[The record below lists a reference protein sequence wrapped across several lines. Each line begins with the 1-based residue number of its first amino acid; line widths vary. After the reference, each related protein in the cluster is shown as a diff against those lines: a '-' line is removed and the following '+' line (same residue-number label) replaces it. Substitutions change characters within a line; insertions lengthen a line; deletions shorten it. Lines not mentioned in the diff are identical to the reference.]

1 MNEPLLT
8 SELSEENASERTR
21 RVESKSLLPSLRLG
35 NRDLRLLYDPDRD
48 RSLGP
53 LKMNAPADTK
63 STLGTEPW
71 RELELSLDRLL
82 DGADT
87 SDISMVGVLTGAV

>member
-1 MNEPLLT
+1 
-8 SELSEENASERTR
+8 
-21 RVESKSLLPSLRLG
+21 
-35 NRDLRLLYDPDRD
+35 
-48 RSLGP
+48 
-53 LKMNAPADTK
+53 MNAPADTK
-63 STLGTEPW
+63 STLGAEPW